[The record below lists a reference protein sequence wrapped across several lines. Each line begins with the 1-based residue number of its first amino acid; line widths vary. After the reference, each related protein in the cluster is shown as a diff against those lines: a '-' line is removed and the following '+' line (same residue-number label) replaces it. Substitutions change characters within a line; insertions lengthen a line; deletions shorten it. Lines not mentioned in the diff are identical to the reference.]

1 MISQWE
7 RPAPQYDPPTPPV
20 PPTPNPVNYPE
31 SQHLWAVM
39 IVGDDFLCEY
49 EFWNSASQFYTM
61 LTSWGFNE
69 DQIIV
74 HYLEGVGPDNM
85 YSLNSGNHQFND
97 IDFDAQ
103 ESSIE
108 STFDYLE
115 SILTPDDVLVVYI
128 SSHGNNDVNGDTFFA
143 VPSGTVFD
151 NELANMLEDVN
162 CSSIFFL
169 LNFCFSGGFV
179 DNLADISSASCL
191 NRTIHTACDADE
203 VSAGEWWITL
213 HSNDSISM
221 FEEFPM
227 YWSAAAQG
235 MYPLYIDMG
244 TSLTYFNPVPYQ
256 HLVGAFNTGSFP
268 FECYSYDAWNNST
281 QYYPNPDDDSLHTEY
296 PDKNP
301 DALGND
307 NETWGNN
314 DGILQLSEIFNY
326 ANYFDT
332 HSTYGY
338 FNIYR
343 SDNVQPLPRSTTTPL
358 QICTQPDMMS
368 YMTLRGLAGNVSDPD
383 LHFSTDFVVGDH
395 LRLLAGSELT
405 IEDNVHVKILDGA
418 SIVVHEGA
426 ILNIGENCVINFDG
440 TGPAITVRGVI
451 NIDDAVQFINESQT
465 SSNGLFLDSSDSVTM
480 SNVRFENCSIH
491 NENTGLSVVSSTFV
505 NSSISQRSKSL
516 YVSGCSFSN
525 SNINAYQIGTPPR
538 TDQVTVYGS
547 TFSDYNGC
555 AVKITGY
562 PKYIIERDT
571 LRNVGS
577 SFEPAILISESGSG
591 GLYSIIDNSISDCT
605 NAGVKLYHSFA
616 KIASENHISNSD
628 NGIVAFRES
637 SWAAEG
643 NQGSPYQILSEN
655 ETYEL
660 FFSYD
665 SAPENL
671 STMIIDHGTYST
683 PYVMCINVPPVHT
696 RVDLSNN
703 CWEGNFIPINDLQ
716 PSGLYIYL
724 PYWTPGNKSAVED
737 SLCKAILGEAIDNIE
752 DGYLNIA
759 KNLLESLVSAYPDN
773 QYATSALKR
782 LYQIAIMMESD
793 LGVLKSYYQDSTITE
808 NSNLSGVAE
817 YLATQCDIGLG
828 NFTQAI
834 MWFENIIMSPP
845 TVIDSLFAQIDLGY
859 LYMSMPDSTKY
870 QCRYPGYRPTSWA
883 AFEQTKSALLAM
895 ITGNSYEN
903 TDNSNI
909 PAPSVSNFP
918 NPFNPSTTIRFSI
931 PQDSSVKL
939 VVYNIRGQVVKT
951 IVNDTLP
958 KGSHSAFWNGVDDNG
973 RAVSSG
979 VYFYRLQTG
988 NTLLTGKCLLL
999 K

>member
-1 MISQWE
+1 MICGDPLNDPNSRW
-7 RPAPQYDPPTPPV
+7 YDD
-20 PPTPNPVNYPE
+20 N
-31 SQHLWAVM
+31 SH
-39 IVGDDFLCEY
+39 
-49 EFWNSASQFYTM
+49 WNTASQFYTM

-69 DQIIV
+69 QNIIT
-74 HYLEGVGPDNM
+74 HYAEGWGPDGKRSM
-85 YSLNSGNHQFND
+85 NSPYHLSDND
-97 IDFDAQ
+97 IDYVA
-103 ESSIE
+103 SLLLIGN
-108 STFDYLE
+108 TFNVLQQL
-115 SILTPDDVLVVYI
+115 LTPQDVLVVFVNGHGGTDNNYGSWHDLPNGEVLTDTALTALTANI
-128 SSHGNNDVNGDTFFA
+128 NCASMFFSINVCYAGGFIDDLINVENSLCKNRVIHTPSSHDQPN
-143 VPSGTVFD
+143 
-151 NELANMLEDVN
+151 
-162 CSSIFFL
+162 
-169 LNFCFSGGFV
+169 
-179 DNLADISSASCL
+179 AS
-191 NRTIHTACDADE
+191 E
-203 VSAGEWWITL
+203 EWITG
-213 HSNDSISM
+213 HFRNQEWTCDIQ
-221 FEEFPM
+221 EFPL
-227 YWSAAAQG
+227 YWSAAAHG
-235 MYPLYIDMG
+235 IYPRFIDMNSYFLPSPWEYQDYSYNVG
-244 TSLTYFNPVPYQ
+244 T
-256 HLVGAFNTGSFP
+256 FP
-268 FECYSYDAWNNST
+268 FESYSYYSWNNAF
-281 QYYPNPDDDSLHTEY
+281 YPLPATDPHQHLNNPDR
-296 PDKNP
+296 NP
-301 DALGND
+301 DEPGIGGVQG
-307 NETWGNN
+307 GNN
-314 DGILQLSEIFNY
+314 DGILQLFELFDY
-326 ANYFDT
+326 ANDFDT
-332 HSTYGY
+332 RSEYGY
-338 FNIYR
+338 VNPFRGGTPILHRIVPTPMEEYN
-343 SDNVQPLPRSTTTPL
+343 PL
-358 QICTQPDMMS
+358 QIKN

-405 IEDNVHVKILDGA
+405 IEDSVHVKILDGA
-418 SIVVHEGA
+418 SIIVQRGA
-426 ILNIGENCVINFDG
+426 TLNIGENCVIYFDS
-440 TGPAITVRGVI
+440 TDPAIIVSGAI
-451 NIDDAVQFINESQT
+451 NIAESVQFMNGSQT
-465 SSNGLFLDSSDSVTM
+465 SSSGLFLDRSDSVSM
-480 SNVRFENCSIH
+480 SNVSFENCSIRS
-491 NENTGLSVVSSTFV
+491 ENSGLSVVNSIFI
-505 NSSISQRSKSL
+505 NSSISQRSKCL
-516 YVSGCSFSN
+516 NVSGCSFTN
-525 SNINAYQIGTPPR
+525 SSINAYQTGTPPL
-538 TDQVTVYGS
+538 TDQVSIYES

-555 AVKITGY
+555 AIKITGY
-562 PKYIIERDT
+562 PKYIIEHDT

-577 SFEPAILISESGSG
+577 SFESAIMISESGSG

-671 STMIIDHGTYST
+671 STMIIDHGTYNS

-696 RVDLSNN
+696 IVDLSYN

-759 KNLLESLVSAYPDN
+759 KNLLESLVSTYPDN

-793 LGVLKSYYQDSTITE
+793 LGVLKTYYQDSSISE
-808 NSNLSGVAE
+808 NSNLSNVAE
-817 YLATQCDIGLG
+817 YLAIQCDIGLG
-828 NFTQAI
+828 NYTQAI
-834 MWFENIIMSPP
+834 MWFEDIIMSPP

-958 KGSHSAFWNGVDDNG
+958 KGSHSAFWNGVDENG

-988 NTLLTGKCLLL
+988 NTFLTGKCLLL